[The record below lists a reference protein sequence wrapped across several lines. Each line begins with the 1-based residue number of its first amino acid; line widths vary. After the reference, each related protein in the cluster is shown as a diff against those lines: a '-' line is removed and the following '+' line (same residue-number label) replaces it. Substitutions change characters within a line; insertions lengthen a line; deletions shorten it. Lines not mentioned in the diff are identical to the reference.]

1 VTDGPLGPG
10 GTPLVEGRRTAA
22 SNGTAYHDAEVAVR
36 PAQRW
41 QSLQSVDTGRLVL
54 LGGTA
59 VLVAISLAH
68 LVDLKPA
75 TVAIAFGLFIA
86 FGELLRLALP
96 GGREA
101 APIAMTAA
109 LAFAMV
115 LDIAKVGP
123 LVNGVYQPIQLMPLQ
138 ITGVAALGMTL
149 GALPHIAAGRP
160 AGVSGMSARLV
171 AVAFVAFV
179 FRPLVKAQ
187 VVHLGSPGY
196 AAMAF
201 GVMAVLVTLAW
212 LIETVITAVI
222 RAEDLR
228 ARYSVTLADELRV
241 QWRLGLAV
249 GVSAII
255 TVFAA
260 SAMGLYELAVFAG
273 PLFVIQLAFRRYAGI
288 RATYLQTVRAL
299 AQVTEVAGYVDS
311 GHSRR
316 VSKIALAV
324 GRELGMSEPE
334 LLNLEYA
341 ALMHDIGQL
350 SLVEPIPAG
359 ATVDAATSTARRI
372 AEFGAEVIHQTGVL
386 DAVAQIV
393 RYQWL
398 PYRGGT
404 VKPPVESRIIKVVN
418 AFDDQVAGS
427 SDRDRIAAAIAGIRA
442 EMEREYDPAVVAALA
457 TVTSRL
463 PVNRL

>member
-1 VTDGPLGPG
+1 MA
-10 GTPLVEGRRTAA
+10 TAA
-22 SNGTAYHDAEVAVR
+22 QQSTYHDGEVTVR
-36 PAQRW
+36 PVQRW
-41 QSLQSVDTGRLVL
+41 QTWQSIDTARLVL

-59 VLVAISLAH
+59 VLVAYSVAY
-68 LVDLKPA
+68 LVGIKHSE
-75 TVAIAFGLFIA
+75 VVIAFGLFIA

-115 LDIAKVGP
+115 LDVP
-123 LVNGVYQPIQLMPLQ
+123 TPVNHQPIKVTATQV
-138 ITGVAALGMTL
+138 IAVTALGMAL
-149 GALPHIAAGRP
+149 GALPHVAAGRP
-160 AGVSGMSARLV
+160 AGVTGMSARLV

-179 FRPLVKAQ
+179 FRSLIAEGWPPDSRYETLIEFA
-187 VVHLGSPGY
+187 
-196 AAMAF
+196 
-201 GVMAVLVTLAW
+201 VMAVLVTLAW
-212 LIETVITAVI
+212 LLDAVITAII

-228 ARYSVTLADELRV
+228 ARYSVTLIDELRV
-241 QWRLGLAV
+241 QWHLGLAV

-260 SAMGLYELAVFAG
+260 KEMGLLELAVFAP

-316 VSKIALAV
+316 VSRIALAV
-324 GRELGMSEPE
+324 GRELGMSERE

-359 ATVDAATSTARRI
+359 ATIDVATSTAQRI
-372 AEFGAEVIHQTGVL
+372 AEFGAGVISQTGVL
-386 DAVAQIV
+386 DPVADIV

-398 PYRGGT
+398 PYRGGSI
-404 VKPPVESRIIKVVN
+404 KPPIESRIIRVVN

-427 SDRDRIAAAIAGIRA
+427 ADRDRIAAAIAVIRA
-442 EMEREYDPAVVAALA
+442 EMEREYDPSVVAALA
-457 TVTSRL
+457 TVTGRL
-463 PVNRL
+463 PVSRL